1 VYIKM
6 AEEYKPVTAQVK
18 ADTVGA
24 RASDEEK
31 KFAAENGVVDA
42 AFVDYDKA
50 LENYESRSD
59 VETLADR
66 RARENGTAF
75 SEANFRR
82 EIGGVEDTGVVTT
95 DVATDKEPK
104 ATKAEGTKK

>member
-1 VYIKM
+1 M
-6 AEEYKPVTAQVK
+6 ANDYKPVTAQDK
-18 ADTVGA
+18 AETVGA
-24 RASDEEK
+24 RTTDEEK

-59 VETLADR
+59 VETLAER

-82 EIGGVEDTGVVTT
+82 EVGGADNTGVVTT

>member
-1 VYIKM
+1 M
-6 AEEYKPVTAQVK
+6 ANDYKPVTAQDK
-18 ADTVGA
+18 AATVGA
-24 RASDEEK
+24 VQSDDEK
-31 KFAAENGVVDA
+31 AFAAENGVVDA
-42 AFVDYDKA
+42 AYVDYDKA

-82 EIGGVEDTGVVTT
+82 EIPSEEGGVVTS
-95 DVATDKEPK
+95 DEVSKPK
-104 ATKAEGTKK
+104 AEKA

>member
-1 VYIKM
+1 M
-6 AEEYKPVTAQVK
+6 ATNEYKPVTAQVK

-24 RASDEEK
+24 RVSDEEK
-31 KFAAENGVVDA
+31 KAAAEAGVVDA
-42 AFVDYDKA
+42 AFIDYDKA

-82 EIGGVEDTGVVTT
+82 EVATGEEAQGGVVTSGQ
-95 DVATDKEPK
+95 ATEK
-104 ATKAEGTKK
+104 KAEKAKS